1 MATNGSRSVTV
12 TKWDTLKFSWNRTGF
27 SADKNESYISW
38 KMELI
43 STAYGAISTSASTA
57 WSVTVNGKSHSGSV
71 SVAIGNNA
79 TKTLA
84 SGTEIIPHNN
94 DGTKTFSYSFSQ
106 TFNITFSGA
115 WIGAKSGSGSDTL
128 DTIPRAA
135 TLTKAPD
142 FNDETTN
149 LTVEFNN
156 PGNFDLQFKLEAGG
170 DAALVVRDKPT
181 KASPYTFVLT
191 EAEKKKLR
199 QKCTKNSL
207 TVRFTVATYINGTIS
222 KWSWL
227 DKTMTLIN
235 AMPTLSPTANDVNPT
250 TVALTGDNSKAI
262 KYHSNIEV
270 SAGAQT
276 KKEATVSALSITCGS
291 SKITNASGTFIG
303 ADSGKIVFGV
313 TDSRG
318 NSASQTVNL
327 QMVEYIPLT
336 CSIAHN
342 KPDALGNMTVA
353 CSGLFFNGSF
363 GTAENEL
370 TVQYR
375 YVETG
380 LAMPETWNDMQIT
393 KSGNSYYASAD
404 FTISNFNRNIAYSFE
419 VKAADKLESATGSAV
434 GIKSLPVFHW
444 SESDFAFE
452 VPVKIQGSPIT
463 DFVVEQGTTGIWNYR
478 KWSDGTAECWGRIDY
493 NMGTFNTQSGSLY
506 IADNLCESVNY
517 PSYLFIEAPVEV
529 ASAIAGNYAIWLA
542 PWDGAGTKD
551 HTAQYK
557 AIRTS
562 STSSTSLS
570 GYISLIAKGK
580 WK

>member
-12 TKWDTLKFSWNRTGF
+12 TKWDTRKFSWNRTGF
-27 SADKNESYISW
+27 STDKNESNISW

-84 SGTEIIPHNN
+84 SGTETIPHNN

-170 DAALVVRDKPT
+170 DAALVVREKPT

-380 LAMPETWNDMQIT
+380 LAMHETWNDMQIT

-463 DFVVEQGTTGIWNYR
+463 DFVVEQGTTEIWTYR
-478 KWSDGTAECWGRIDY
+478 KWNSGIAECWGFWQEEGIAIKTPQRGAY
-493 NMGTFNTQSGSLY
+493 MSALMTETLPFVFYGTSIISGHVSNSMWFGNTWVSSGTNTLNYTISRVTE
-506 IADNLCESVNY
+506 ADSDSCDIRM
-517 PSYLFIEAPVEV
+517 FI
-529 ASAIAGNYAIWLA
+529 I
-542 PWDGAGTKD
+542 
-551 HTAQYK
+551 
-557 AIRTS
+557 
-562 STSSTSLS
+562 
-570 GYISLIAKGK
+570 GK

>member
-27 SADKNESYISW
+27 STDKNESYISW

-43 STAYGAISTSASTA
+43 STAYGAIYTSASTA

-84 SGTEIIPHNN
+84 SGTETIPHNN

-135 TLTKAPD
+135 TLTEAPD

-149 LTVEFNN
+149 LTVKFNN

-207 TVRFTVATYINGTIS
+207 TVRFTAATYINGAIS

-363 GTAENEL
+363 GTVENEL

-380 LAMPETWNDMQIT
+380 SAMPETWNDMQIT

-463 DFVVEQGTTGIWNYR
+463 DFVVEQGTTGIWTYR
-478 KWSDGTAECWGRIDY
+478 KWNSGIAECWGTASVSVLCK
-493 NMGTFNTQSGSLY
+493 NQSGSCWFTDDLT
-506 IADNLCESVNY
+506 IALPTGLFTENGVVNLNCNDYWCWVAMAYMSLAESVKFRIARSSDYQTVFTSNVD
-517 PSYLFIEAPVEV
+517 I
-529 ASAIAGNYAIWLA
+529 SARG
-542 PWDGAGTKD
+542 
-551 HTAQYK
+551 
-557 AIRTS
+557 R
-562 STSSTSLS
+562 
-570 GYISLIAKGK
+570 

>member
-43 STAYGAISTSASTA
+43 STAYGAISSSASKA

-71 SVAIGNNA
+71 SVAIGNDA

-84 SGTEIIPHNN
+84 SGTETIPHNN

-444 SESDFAFE
+444 SENDFAFE

-463 DFVVEQGTTGIWNYR
+463 DFVVEQGTTGIWTYR
-478 KWSDGTAECWGRIDY
+478 KWNSGIAECWGFWQEEGIAIKTPQRGAY
-493 NMGTFNTQSGSLY
+493 MSALMTETLPFVFYGTSIISGHVSNSMWFGSTWVSSGTNTLNYTISRVTE
-506 IADNLCESVNY
+506 ADSDSCDIRM
-517 PSYLFIEAPVEV
+517 FI
-529 ASAIAGNYAIWLA
+529 I
-542 PWDGAGTKD
+542 
-551 HTAQYK
+551 
-557 AIRTS
+557 
-562 STSSTSLS
+562 
-570 GYISLIAKGK
+570 GK

>member
-1 MATNGSRSVTV
+1 MATHGSRSVTV

-84 SGTEIIPHNN
+84 SGTETIPHNN

-135 TLTKAPD
+135 TLTEAPD

-149 LTVEFNN
+149 LTVKFNN
-156 PGNFDLQFKLEAGG
+156 PGNFDLQFKIEAGG
-170 DAALVVRDKPT
+170 DATLIVKDKPT
-181 KASPYTFVLT
+181 KVSPYTFVLT

-199 QKCTKNSL
+199 QKCTKNSM
-207 TVRFTVATYINGTIS
+207 TVRFTLVTYINGTAS
-222 KWSWL
+222 KLHYL
-227 DKTMTLIN
+227 DRTMTLIN
-235 AMPTLSPTANDVNPT
+235 AMPTLSPTATDANPT

-276 KKEATVSALSITCGS
+276 KKEATVSGLSITCGS

-363 GTAENEL
+363 GTVENEL

-452 VPVKIQGSPIT
+452 VPVKIQGSPIA
-463 DFVVEQGTTGIWNYR
+463 DFVVEQGTTGIWTYR
-478 KWSDGTAECWGRIDY
+478 KWNSGMAECWGTTTVSVLCK
-493 NMGTFNTQSGSLY
+493 NQSGSGYFTDDLT
-506 IADNLCESVNY
+506 IALPTGLFTENGVVNINCHDY
-517 PSYLFIEAPVEV
+517 WCWV
-529 ASAIAGNYAIWLA
+529 AMAYMSQAENVKFRIARSSDYQ
-542 PWDGAGTKD
+542 TVF
-551 HTAQYK
+551 
-557 AIRTS
+557 TS
-562 STSSTSLS
+562 NVD
-570 GYISLIAKGK
+570 ISAKGI

>member
-27 SADKNESYISW
+27 STDKNESNISW

-84 SGTEIIPHNN
+84 SGTETIPHNN

-170 DAALVVRDKPT
+170 DAALVVREKPT

-463 DFVVEQGTTGIWNYR
+463 DFVVEQGTTEIWTYR
-478 KWSDGTAECWGRIDY
+478 KWNSGIAECWGFWQEEGIAIKTPQRGAY
-493 NMGTFNTQSGSLY
+493 MSALMTETLPFVFYGTSIISGHVSNSMWFGNTWVSSGTNTLNYTISRVTE
-506 IADNLCESVNY
+506 ADSDSCDIRM
-517 PSYLFIEAPVEV
+517 FI
-529 ASAIAGNYAIWLA
+529 I
-542 PWDGAGTKD
+542 
-551 HTAQYK
+551 
-557 AIRTS
+557 
-562 STSSTSLS
+562 
-570 GYISLIAKGK
+570 GK

>member
-1 MATNGSRSVTV
+1 MATSGSRSVTV

-84 SGTEIIPHNN
+84 SGTETIPHNN

-106 TFNITFSGA
+106 TFNITFSDA

-135 TLTKAPD
+135 TLTEAPD

-149 LTVEFNN
+149 LTVKFNN

-235 AMPTLSPTANDVNPT
+235 AMPTLSPTATDANPT

-380 LAMPETWNDMQIT
+380 SAMPETWNDMQIT

-452 VPVKIQGSPIT
+452 VPVKIQGNPIT
-463 DFVVEQGTTGIWNYR
+463 DFVVEQGTTGIWTYR
-478 KWSDGTAECWGRIDY
+478 KWNSGIAECWGTASVSVLCK
-493 NMGTFNTQSGSLY
+493 NQSGSGYFTDDLT
-506 IADNLCESVNY
+506 IALPTGLFAENGVVNLNCHDYWCWVAMAYMSQAENVKFRIARSSDYQTAFDTSV
-517 PSYLFIEAPVEV
+517 
-529 ASAIAGNYAIWLA
+529 
-542 PWDGAGTKD
+542 D
-551 HTAQYK
+551 
-557 AIRTS
+557 
-562 STSSTSLS
+562 
-570 GYISLIAKGK
+570 ISAKGK

>member
-27 SADKNESYISW
+27 STDKNESNISW

-84 SGTEIIPHNN
+84 SGTETIPHNN

-170 DAALVVRDKPT
+170 DAALVVREKPT

-313 TDSRG
+313 SDSRG

-463 DFVVEQGTTGIWNYR
+463 DFVVEQGTTEIWTYR
-478 KWSDGTAECWGRIDY
+478 KWNSGIAECWGFWQEEGIAIKTPQRGAY
-493 NMGTFNTQSGSLY
+493 MSALMTETLPFVFYGTSIISGHVSNSMWFGNTWVSSGTNTLNYTISRVTE
-506 IADNLCESVNY
+506 ADSDSCDIRM
-517 PSYLFIEAPVEV
+517 FI
-529 ASAIAGNYAIWLA
+529 I
-542 PWDGAGTKD
+542 
-551 HTAQYK
+551 
-557 AIRTS
+557 
-562 STSSTSLS
+562 
-570 GYISLIAKGK
+570 GK

>member
-27 SADKNESYISW
+27 STDKNESNISW

-84 SGTEIIPHNN
+84 SGTETIPHNN

-463 DFVVEQGTTGIWNYR
+463 DFVVEQGTTEIWTYR
-478 KWSDGTAECWGRIDY
+478 KWNSGIAECWGFWQEEGIAIKTPQRGAY
-493 NMGTFNTQSGSLY
+493 MSALMTETLPFVFYGTSIISGHVSNSMWFGNTWVSSGTNTLNYTISRVTE
-506 IADNLCESVNY
+506 ADSDSCDIRM
-517 PSYLFIEAPVEV
+517 FI
-529 ASAIAGNYAIWLA
+529 I
-542 PWDGAGTKD
+542 
-551 HTAQYK
+551 
-557 AIRTS
+557 
-562 STSSTSLS
+562 
-570 GYISLIAKGK
+570 GK

>member
-1 MATNGSRSVTV
+1 MATSGSRSVTV

-84 SGTEIIPHNN
+84 SGTETIPHNN

-106 TFNITFSGA
+106 TFNITFSDA

-135 TLTKAPD
+135 TLTEAPD

-149 LTVEFNN
+149 LTVKFNN

-235 AMPTLSPTANDVNPT
+235 AMPTLSPTATDANPT

-380 LAMPETWNDMQIT
+380 SAMPETWNDMQIT

-452 VPVKIQGSPIT
+452 VPVKIQGNPIT
-463 DFVVEQGTTGIWNYR
+463 DFVVEQGTTGIWTYR
-478 KWSDGTAECWGRIDY
+478 KWNSGIAECWGTASVSVLCK
-493 NMGTFNTQSGSLY
+493 NQSGSGYFTDDLT
-506 IADNLCESVNY
+506 IALPTGLFAENGVVNLNCHDY
-517 PSYLFIEAPVEV
+517 WCWV
-529 ASAIAGNYAIWLA
+529 AMAYMSQAENVKFRIARSSDYQ
-542 PWDGAGTKD
+542 TVF
-551 HTAQYK
+551 
-557 AIRTS
+557 TS
-562 STSSTSLS
+562 NVD
-570 GYISLIAKGK
+570 ISAKGR

>member
-43 STAYGAISTSASTA
+43 STAYGAIYTSASTA

-84 SGTEIIPHNN
+84 SGTETIPHNN

-128 DTIPRAA
+128 DAIPRAA
-135 TLTKAPD
+135 TLTEAPD

-149 LTVEFNN
+149 LTVKFNN

-207 TVRFTVATYINGTIS
+207 TVRFTAATYINGTIS

-380 LAMPETWNDMQIT
+380 SAMPETWNDMQIT

-463 DFVVEQGTTGIWNYR
+463 DFVVEQGTTGIWTYR
-478 KWSDGTAECWGRIDY
+478 KWNSGIAECWGTASVSVLCK
-493 NMGTFNTQSGSLY
+493 NQSGSCWFTDDLT
-506 IADNLCESVNY
+506 IALPTGLFTENGVVNLNCHDY
-517 PSYLFIEAPVEV
+517 
-529 ASAIAGNYAIWLA
+529 WC
-542 PWDGAGTKD
+542 W
-551 HTAQYK
+551 
-557 AIRTS
+557 
-562 STSSTSLS
+562 
-570 GYISLIAKGK
+570 IAKAHMSQAENVNFRIARGSDYQTVFTSNVDISARGR

>member
-1 MATNGSRSVTV
+1 MATNVARSVTV
-12 TKWDTLKFSWNRTGF
+12 TKRDTLKFSWNRTGC
-27 SADKNESYISW
+27 STDKNESNISW

-84 SGTEIIPHNN
+84 SGTETIPHNN

-303 ADSGKIVFGV
+303 ADSGKIFFGV

-353 CSGLFFNGSF
+353 CSGLFFNGLF

-463 DFVVEQGTTGIWNYR
+463 DFVVEQGTTEIWTYR
-478 KWSDGTAECWGRIDY
+478 KWYSGIAECWGFWQEEGIAIKEPASGAYRSDSMTKTLPFVFY
-493 NMGTFNTQSGSLY
+493 GTS
-506 IADNLCESVNY
+506 I
-517 PSYLFIEAPVEV
+517 
-529 ASAIAGNYAIWLA
+529 IAGHVSKSMWFGNTWVSSGTSTLNYAISRA
-542 PWDGAGTKD
+542 TSADSD
-551 HTAQYK
+551 SCD
-557 AIRTS
+557 IRMF
-562 STSSTSLS
+562 
-570 GYISLIAKGK
+570 IIGK